1 MYFSTFV
8 LIMIVTVGVIAF
20 GASIVAKLLNAALMA
35 VYRSLRKTRPVRV
48 VSPLVTASGSLS
60 GEWLRATSGR
70 NQPGVFDAIECAPLE
85 GELVSELAAI
95 ASNRKFLSAK
105 V

>member
-20 GASIVAKLLNAALMA
+20 GASIVAKLLNTASMA
-35 VYRSLRKTRPVRV
+35 IYRSLRKTRVRV
-48 VSPLVTASGSLS
+48 VSPLATVSSSLN
-60 GEWLRATSGR
+60 GEWLRATSGS
-70 NQPGVFDAIECAPLE
+70 NQSGVFDAIECAPLE
-85 GELVSELAAI
+85 GELVAERAAI
-95 ASNRKFLSAK
+95 ASNKKFLSAK

>member
-8 LIMIVTVGVIAF
+8 LIMIITVGVIAF
-20 GASIVAKLLNAALMA
+20 GASIVARLLNLASMA
-35 VYRSLRKTRPVRV
+35 VFRSLRKTRPVRV
-48 VSPLVTASGSLS
+48 VSPLVTASSSLS
-60 GEWLRATSGR
+60 GEWLKATSGS
-70 NQPGVFDAIECAPLE
+70 NQPSAFDAIECAPLE
-85 GELVSELAAI
+85 GELASGRATI

>member
-20 GASIVAKLLNAALMA
+20 GASIVAKLLNAASMA

-48 VSPLVTASGSLS
+48 VSPLATVSSSLN
-60 GEWLRATSGR
+60 GEWLKANSGS
-70 NQPGVFDAIECAPLE
+70 NQSGVFGAIECAPLE
-85 GELVSELAAI
+85 GELVADRPAI
-95 ASNRKFLSAK
+95 ASNKKFLSAK

>member
-20 GASIVAKLLNAALMA
+20 GASIVAKLLNTASMA
-35 VYRSLRKTRPVRV
+35 IYRSLRKTRVRV
-48 VSPLVTASGSLS
+48 VSPLATVSSSLN
-60 GEWLRATSGR
+60 GEWLRATSGS
-70 NQPGVFDAIECAPLE
+70 NQSGVFDSIECAPLE
-85 GELVSELAAI
+85 GELVSERAAI
-95 ASNRKFLSAK
+95 ASNKKFLSAK